1 MVRKPLAVL
10 QQRAHNLYFTA
21 VQTKTDSHFS
31 LARYTHCAN
40 PVMLPCVFN
49 IFASAQ
55 SLFFAICII
64 DLQLSLKCFQRW
76 ISLERRKL
84 LPGHGI

>member
-1 MVRKPLAVL
+1 MVRKSLAVL

-64 DLQLSLKCFQRW
+64 DL
-76 ISLERRKL
+76 
-84 LPGHGI
+84 

>member
-40 PVMLPCVFN
+40 PVMLPCVLN

-64 DLQLSLKCFQRW
+64 DL
-76 ISLERRKL
+76 
-84 LPGHGI
+84 